1 MDKWSAL
8 VVIAFVIMF
17 FGGIAFE
24 SYNEHKLESQRIQF
38 KIDSLKAIGG
48 K

>member
-8 VVIAFVIMF
+8 FVITLVIMY
-17 FGGIAFE
+17 FGAIAFE
-24 SYNEHKLESQRIQF
+24 SYYESKVESQRIQF